1 MSAVFHGSSLAILA
15 LLSVAPAA
23 AQEVTGDAPPAIPVP
38 VGGAERYTPA
48 DFTRFAPRTALD
60 MVEKVPG

>member
-1 MSAVFHGSSLAILA
+1 MSAVFHGSSLVIAA

-23 AQEVTGDAPPAIPVP
+23 AQEPTGDAPPAIPVP
-38 VGGAERYTPA
+38 VGGAERYTQT
-48 DFTRFAPRTALD
+48 DFARFAPRTALD